1 MTRFAVFLLVLPF
14 AAPAA
19 ELIQPKEPIA
29 DRYIVVLE
37 GGAAAKVAGAL
48 GVPALEAVA
57 QELTALVG
65 GKLLHSYTGVLGGF
79 ALQVKRSALTPLLQD
94 RRVSYVE
101 QDSKMRKSA
110 TQRAPASWGLD
121 RIDQPGLP
129 LDRAYTWAGEGAGV
143 QAFVVDTG
151 TRLTHREFAGRIDG
165 GYNTA
170 RDRNNTG
177 DASDCQGHGT
187 HVAGTVAGATAGVAK
202 QARVIPVRVLAC
214 DGSGTNIDVIAG
226 LDWVA
231 KNARRPAVVNLSLGG
246 GASRSLDQS
255 VQQLVAKGI
264 VVVAAAGNENADA
277 CGSSPAR
284 APEALTVAASDRNDQ
299 RASFSNKGACVD
311 LFAPGHQIASAWHT
325 GDEAN
330 KTLSGTSMAAPHVAG
345 AAALYL
351 GAHPQAR
358 PAEVASA
365 LLKAATADRIGDT
378 AGAPNR
384 LLQIGGLADAPARK
398 DPPPEQAKPAP
409 QPEPEKKKGL
419 ICGLLGC

>member
-325 GDEAN
+325 GDEAARR
-330 KTLSGTSMAAPHVAG
+330 SAAPRWRRRTSR
-345 AAALYL
+345 
-351 GAHPQAR
+351 AR
-358 PAEVASA
+358 PRSTWARTRRPGPPRS
-365 LLKAATADRIGDT
+365 
-378 AGAPNR
+378 
-384 LLQIGGLADAPARK
+384 LAR
-398 DPPPEQAKPAP
+398 
-409 QPEPEKKKGL
+409 
-419 ICGLLGC
+419 C

>member
-1 MTRFAVFLLVLPF
+1 MRHLHVLLLLLLPLS
-14 AAPAA
+14 ATAA
-19 ELIQPKEPIA
+19 ELIKPKEPIA
-29 DRYIVVLE
+29 DRYIVVLDT
-37 GGAAAKVAGAL
+37 GAVGKVAGQL
-48 GVPALEAVA
+48 GLPAVDAVA

-65 GKLLHSYTGVLGGF
+65 GRLLHSYAGVLGGF
-79 ALQVKRSALTPLLQD
+79 ALQVKRGALEPLLRD

-101 QDSKMRKSA
+101 QDSKMRKFE
-110 TQRAPASWGLD
+110 TQRSPASWGLD
-121 RIDQPGLP
+121 RIDQAGLP
-129 LDRAYTWAGEGAGV
+129 LDRAYTWSGGGAGV

-151 TRLTHREFAGRIDG
+151 TRLTHQDFAGRIDG

-170 RDRNNTG
+170 RDRNNSG

-187 HVAGTVAGATAGVAK
+187 HVAGTVAGSASGVAK

-231 KNARRPAVVNLSLGG
+231 KNARRPAVANLSLGG
-246 GASRSLDQS
+246 GASKSLDNA
-255 VQQLVAKGI
+255 VRDLVARGV
-264 VVVAAAGNENADA
+264 VVVAAAGNENTDA
-277 CGSSPAR
+277 CNSSPAR

-325 GDEAN
+325 GDAAT
-330 KTLSGTSMAAPHVAG
+330 KSLSGTSMAAPHVAG

-351 GAHPQAR
+351 GAHPKAT
-358 PAEVASA
+358 PGDVAAA
-365 LLKAATADRIGDT
+365 LLKATSGGKIADT

-384 LLQIGGLADAPARK
+384 LLQVAGLADAPKA
-398 DPPPEQAKPAP
+398 PPEERKPAP
-409 QPEPEKKKGL
+409 QPEPEPEKKGL